1 MSELLIA
8 ILGVSGTLLSGII
21 SFVLGQRAE
30 RQKQSLVIRSEMLIP
45 IEEWLK
51 GAEKMVGILGDT
63 ASAIALNLPTPV
75 NYNLDE
81 RRKASTFMSEN
92 TNAVLGILD
101 SKSLQ
106 TRSTKRLTNEL
117 EMVISRLDQAIK
129 FQLLPMESEII
140 SRANSNS

>member
-101 SKSLQ
+101 SKSRQ